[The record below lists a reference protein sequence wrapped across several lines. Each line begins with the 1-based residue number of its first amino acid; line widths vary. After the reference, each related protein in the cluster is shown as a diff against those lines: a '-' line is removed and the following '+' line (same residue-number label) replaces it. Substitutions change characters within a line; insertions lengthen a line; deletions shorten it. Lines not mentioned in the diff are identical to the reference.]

1 MARLQI
7 HSSVVPL
14 SGEYNP
20 QSLSFHAAK
29 IALVENLLAQR
40 THTGMKVE
48 RDHDDGRTNLTI
60 EGTVGDVINLL
71 LTLHHHGAGL
81 FQVEAEDQAELDEI
95 NKEFAGAPA
104 VTIELADG

>member
-1 MARLQI
+1 MARLRT

-29 IALVENLLAQR
+29 IALVENLLAHR

-48 RDHDDGRTNLTI
+48 RDHDDGRPELTI
-60 EGTVGDVINLL
+60 EGTADDIINML
-71 LTLHHHGAGL
+71 LTLHHHGAGI
-81 FQVEAEDQAELDEI
+81 FQAEAEDQDELDEI
-95 NKEFAGAPA
+95 NKEFAQMPA
-104 VTIELADG
+104 VAIELADY